1 MTSLVTAAELT
12 RLRRM
17 IVDTAAPQTY
27 TDGALTTVIERYPCV
42 DMRGESPFVES
53 VLYPG
58 TLEVNDDWTATY
70 DINAAAGEL
79 WEEKAAA
86 LAAAFDFSA
95 DGAGFQRSQAFTQA
109 QQMARHYRS
118 RRNPSTVTLRP
129 EPRPDVDDLR
139 EMEEV

>member
-1 MTSLVTAAELT
+1 MTTLVTAAELT

-27 TDGALTTVIERYPCV
+27 TDAALTTIVERYPCV

-58 TLEVNDDWTATY
+58 TLVLNDDWTATY
-70 DINAAAGEL
+70 DINAAAGEV

-86 LAAAFDFSA
+86 LAANFDFSA
-95 DGAGFQRSQAFTQA
+95 DSAGFQRSQAFTQA

>member
-1 MTSLVTAAELT
+1 MTTLVTAAELT

-27 TDGALTTVIERYPCV
+27 TDGTLTTVIERYPCV
-42 DMRGESPFVES
+42 DMRGESSWVES

-70 DINAAAGEL
+70 DINASAGEL

-129 EPRPDVDDLR
+129 EPRPDVDDLL
-139 EMEEV
+139 ELEEV

>member
-1 MTSLVTAAELT
+1 MTTLVTAAELT

-27 TDGALTTVIERYPCV
+27 SDGVLTTIIERYPCV
-42 DMRGESPFVES
+42 DMRGESPWVES
-53 VLYPG
+53 TVTPG
-58 TLEVNDDWTATY
+58 TLVLNDDWTATY
-70 DINAAAGEL
+70 DINAAAGEV

-86 LAAAFDFSA
+86 LAANFDFSA

-109 QQMARHYRS
+109 QQMARTYPS

-129 EPRPDVDDLR
+129 EPRPDADDLL
-139 EMEEV
+139 ELAEV